1 MPDQESEEKRKT
13 LDLLKEMLTG
23 GSSGGS
29 NVASSSN
36 VKMRHR
42 AKRKSSSA
50 DARMRHSTHGLP
62 EQW

>member
-1 MPDQESEEKRKT
+1 MPVEKEDKSVRRN

-23 GSSGGS
+23 GGGGGG
-29 NVASSSN
+29 N

-50 DARMRHSTHGLP
+50 DARMRHSLHGVP